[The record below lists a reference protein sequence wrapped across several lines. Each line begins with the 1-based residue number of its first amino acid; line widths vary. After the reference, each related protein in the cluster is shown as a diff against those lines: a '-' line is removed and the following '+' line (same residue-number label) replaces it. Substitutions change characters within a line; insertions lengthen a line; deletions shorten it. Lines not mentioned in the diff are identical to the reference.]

1 MVLNPVRIIML
12 IGSNGAVFGKNAAP
26 QWGTAAIK
34 TLFRFTVAPSAMVAV
49 VTINKQLLLP
59 GDYNVRTGGC
69 TGTLSVKP

>member
-1 MVLNPVRIIML
+1 MVLNPIRIIML
-12 IGSNGAVFGKNAAP
+12 IGGNGAVFGKTAAP

-34 TLFRFTVAPSAMVAV
+34 TMFKFTVGPSTMVAV

-59 GDYNVRTGGC
+59 GDYSVRLGGC